1 MIYIKKPEE
10 IEIML
15 QAGKILGE
23 VLEEVVKFVK
33 PGVTELELD
42 TLAEKLILKR
52 GGTPGFKLVPGY
64 NHTICVS
71 TNEVVVHGI
80 PGNRVL
86 KDGDIIG
93 IDCGVYL
100 NGFHTDMAESVRV
113 GGARGDKIDK
123 FLETGKQAMFE
134 AISKAKAGNRV
145 GDISKAMQARI
156 EGAGL
161 SIVRNLVG
169 HGVGKELHED
179 PEIPGHLEGKI
190 ENTPKLVENMT
201 IAIEAIYNMGKKGV
215 VYGGGDD
222 WTIVTKDKS
231 LSGLFERS
239 VLVTKSGPQLI
250 TRFSS
255 DPSHL

>member
-10 IEIML
+10 IKLML
-15 QAGKILGE
+15 AAGKILGE
-23 VLEEVVKFVK
+23 VLEEVVNFVK

-42 TLAEKLILKR
+42 TLAQNLILKH
-52 GGTPGFKLVPGY
+52 GAEPGFKRVPGY
-64 NHTICVS
+64 KHTICVS

-113 GGARGDKIDK
+113 GGTRGDKIDK
-123 FLETGKQAMFE
+123 FLETGKKAMFD
-134 AISKAKAGNRV
+134 AILKAKAGNRV

-156 EGAGL
+156 EGGGY

-179 PEIPGHLEGKI
+179 PEIPGHLDGKI

-222 WTIVTKDKS
+222 WTIVTKDNS

>member
-10 IEIML
+10 VKLML
-15 QAGKILGE
+15 AAGKILGD
-23 VLEEVVKFVK
+23 VLEEVVSSVA
-33 PGVTELELD
+33 PGVTELKLD
-42 TLAEKLILKR
+42 TLAQNLILKH
-52 GGTPGFKLVPGY
+52 GAEPGFRRVLGY
-64 NHTICVS
+64 KHTICVS
-71 TNEVVVHGI
+71 TNDVVVHGI

-113 GGARGDKIDK
+113 GGARGDQIDK
-123 FLETGKQAMFE
+123 FLEIGKQAMFE
-134 AISKAKAGNRV
+134 AISKAKDGNRV

-156 EGAGL
+156 EGGGY

-169 HGVGKELHED
+169 HGIGKDLHED

-190 ENTPKLVENMT
+190 EDTPKLVENMT

-215 VYGGGDD
+215 VYDGGDD
-222 WTIVTKDKS
+222 WTIVTKDNS

-239 VLVTKSGPQLI
+239 VLVTKGGPQLI

-255 DPSHL
+255 DPAHL